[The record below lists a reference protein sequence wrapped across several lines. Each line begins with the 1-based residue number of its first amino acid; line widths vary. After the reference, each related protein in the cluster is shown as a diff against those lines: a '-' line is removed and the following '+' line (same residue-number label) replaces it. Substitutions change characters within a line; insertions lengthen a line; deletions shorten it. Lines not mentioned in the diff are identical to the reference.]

1 MRIEQEHYYNIRE
14 IKYLFFRPSHPFKK
28 TFDSRVTHNDIECI
42 PEIVYLLIDV
52 SGRTDS
58 EIFQQCL
65 WLIFPKFGEKVSR
78 L

>member
-42 PEIVYLLIDV
+42 PEIVYLLIDI
-52 SGRTDS
+52 SRRMSS

-65 WLIFPKFGEKVSR
+65 WLISPKFEE
-78 L
+78 